1 MALQARFPSITAA
14 RINRKASIRRQK
26 DKRDSAKRRVGRRGS
41 INSKRDGWTDG
52 RMRGEAGSM
61 WSEGRKFSQRVTM
74 AGGWGGGGGGQRV
87 KHGRGYSESL
97 ASILC
102 IEILSDS
109 TNQTRLANDHI
120 SYQSKYKRQQIKS
133 AVSTPTSAQNA
144 LCLPKYTKT

>member
-26 DKRDSAKRRVGRRGS
+26 DKRDSTKRRVGRRGS

-52 RMRGEAGSM
+52 WMRGEAGSM
-61 WSEGRKFSQRVTM
+61 WSEGRNFSQRVTM
-74 AGGWGGGGGGQRV
+74 AGGGQRV

-109 TNQTRLANDHI
+109 TNQTRLAHDHI
-120 SYQSKYKRQQIKS
+120 SYQSKYIRQQIKS